1 MRSPCGTISR
11 LQRSYC
17 ARVSPLGGSQPRL
30 SFGMGQRFWAM
41 LASWVAGRKGRKTSD
56 IPLRCLGLQLEV
68 ACDG

>member
-30 SFGMGQRFWAM
+30 SFGMGQRFWAT
-41 LASWVAGRKGRKTSD
+41 LASWVAGQMGR
-56 IPLRCLGLQLEV
+56 
-68 ACDG
+68 

>member
-17 ARVSPLGGSQPRL
+17 ARVSLLGGSQPRL
-30 SFGMGQRFWAM
+30 NFGMGPRFWAT
-41 LASWVAGRKGRKTSD
+41 LASWVADRKGRKTSE
-56 IPLRCLGLQLEV
+56 ISLRCLGLQLQV